1 MSCTVFKF
9 TIGTTGA
16 SMAHMDYISRQT
28 AVLDNEDGVLM
39 RNIPESVKEARDYR
53 ELRENLACYA
63 WAREKSEIARFK
75 DKGQVRTHY
84 RVMASFEKDTP
95 TERIKQM
102 MDEWLE
108 KKLPTA
114 RACGFIHRDT
124 DHVHVHI
131 WVDAR
136 QISGEKIH
144 LGSASY
150 KSLDKEWNTIYSRE
164 MGRPEHEYLDRIE
177 TNRQERILK
186 RAMTQMLVM
195 ERDEESGLEPSRKMY
210 VNREQRNMGVQKID
224 QETTRGNQRQT
235 TNLIERINEREPRT
249 KTATRGNSR
258 GERVQPGLINMARG
272 GITEVRQQ
280 NSNVR
285 EREQQE
291 HRPSN
296 IEIKRDTKVEQPNRA
311 TGTRETTVES
321 TRAMVDATNR
331 ELSKAIQGTQQAVKS
346 CEGLQR
352 AYDQAVE
359 RGVLAQEPGREQS
372 NDGRDYDYNDRDD
385 YDEPSR

>member
-63 WAREKSEIARFK
+63 WAREKSEMACFK
-75 DKGQVRTHY
+75 GKGEVRTHY

-136 QISGEKIH
+136 KISGEKIH

-186 RAMTQMLVM
+186 RAMTKMLVM
-195 ERDEESGLEPSRKMY
+195 ERDEESALEPSRRMY
-210 VNREQRNMGVQKID
+210 INREQRNMGVQRID
-224 QETTRGNQRQT
+224 QETTRGNQRQV
-235 TNLIERINEREPRT
+235 TNPIERSQTGEPAAKTTTRSQANGTER
-249 KTATRGNSR
+249 ASR
-258 GERVQPGLINMARG
+258 GELVQPRPDSMAREG
-272 GITEVRQQ
+272 ATEARSANRGIEARQ
-280 NSNVR
+280 
-285 EREQQE
+285 
-291 HRPSN
+291 
-296 IEIKRDTKVEQPNRA
+296 
-311 TGTRETTVES
+311 TTVDR
-321 TRAMVDATNR
+321 TRAGVEATNR
-331 ELSKAIQGTQQAVKS
+331 ELAKAIQDTQRTIESSKGV
-346 CEGLQR
+346 ER
-352 AYDQAVE
+352 AYDRAVE
-359 RGVLAQEPGREQS
+359 RRVLEQKH
-372 NDGRDYDYNDRDD
+372 NYQNRDD